1 MSDLIDS
8 PQQQRP
14 SNVRKDIQG
23 LRAVAVILVIL
34 FHLGL
39 PVSGG
44 FIGVD
49 VFFVISGYVITA
61 MLEREWVGSGR
72 INVRRFFVRRF
83 WRLTPALATV
93 VVTTMIFGAATLSAL
108 GPQRLMAL
116 TGMAAMCLSANVVI
130 ARFTGG
136 YFDLAADTNP
146 LLNTW
151 SLSVEEQFYI
161 GFLLVLII
169 GWSLGKFLRFPLVTI
184 RVLVVGTFLI
194 SFAVAMLAQP
204 EHALDNPNWLL
215 HFYSPINRAWEFA
228 AGSLLALLGSQV
240 ENLPSKFR
248 NWFGMLGFALLVYCA
263 FSISESR
270 PWPSFETVLPVLGT
284 VLLILSSPASRSIV
298 SKVLANKWAV
308 YLGDRSYSLYLWH
321 WPVIVMLGYF
331 AIPNFVRVALVL
343 FISLVFTVA
352 TYRWIETPLRHRR
365 PNKKILSGVLALGIF
380 ATPMVCAFAVYEAN
394 KNYFWNDNV
403 RSQATALAEVNAAH
417 KNGCD
422 TKVSNLLEENSK
434 CSWNLD
440 SPGETIYLVGDSNA
454 AHFSDGLIEAAKR
467 TGHPLKTAIG
477 AGCPILFVP
486 YVQPD
491 RGVAVSRKYSKCS
504 RFSQETFAWLKT
516 QPKGLVVLSNTDLY
530 VHVPDLRVV
539 SSNPTEAASRDHYFQ
554 LLTESLT
561 ALKDEGFKVA
571 VVSGSIHLDPR
582 MKNFP
587 RQYIWEPSKC
597 TLTAEILKKCAVSMP
612 VDAVQKYQGEYWQS
626 MKNAASSSGSS
637 LIDLGLVFCSKTT
650 CPTQTKDLQIYRD
663 GGHITVKADM
673 TLVPRFMREIN
684 QIFESK

>member
-1 MSDLIDS
+1 MPDLIDS
-8 PQQQRP
+8 PQQQT
-14 SNVRKDIQG
+14 SNSIRKDIQG
-23 LRAVAVILVIL
+23 LRTVAVILVIV

-39 PVSGG
+39 PVPGG

-93 VVTTMIFGAATLSAL
+93 VASTMILGAATVSAL
-108 GPQRLMAL
+108 GPQRLMAV
-116 TGMAAMCLSANVVI
+116 TGMAAMCLSANAVI

-169 GWSLGKFLRFPLVTI
+169 GWSLGKFLKFPIVTI
-184 RVLVVGTFLI
+184 RVLVAGTFLI
-194 SFAVAMLAQP
+194 SLAIAMLAQP
-204 EHALDNPNWLL
+204 GHVLDNPNWLL

-228 AGSLLALLGSQV
+228 AGSLLALFGSQI
-240 ENLPSKFR
+240 ENLPRKYR
-248 NWFGMLGFALLVYCA
+248 NWCGTLGFVLIMYSA

-270 PWPSFETVLPVLGT
+270 AWPSFETVLPVLGT
-284 VLLILSSPASRSIV
+284 VLLILSSPASRSRV
-298 SKVLANKWAV
+298 SNVLASRWAV

-343 FISLVFTVA
+343 FISLVLTVA
-352 TYRWIETPLRHRR
+352 TYLWIETPFRHQR
-365 PNKKILSGVLALGIF
+365 PNKKILAGVLAFGIF
-380 ATPMVCAFAVYEAN
+380 ATPMICAFAVYEAN

-403 RSQATALAEVNAAH
+403 RSQAIALADIHVAD
-417 KNGCD
+417 KNECD
-422 TKVSNLLEENSK
+422 TKVSNLHKSYAK

-440 SPGETIYLVGDSNA
+440 SPGEPIYLVGDSNA

-467 TGHPLKTAIG
+467 TGHPLVTAIG

-486 YVQPD
+486 YVQPS
-491 RGVAVSRKYSKCS
+491 RGTSANRKYSKCS

-516 QPKGLVVLSNTDLY
+516 QPRGLVLVSNTDFY
-530 VHVPDLRVV
+530 VNIPKFRVV
-539 SSNPTEAASRDHYFQ
+539 ASNTSEGDSGNQYFD
-554 LLTESLT
+554 LLAKSLS
-561 ALKDEGFKVA
+561 ALNNEGFKA
-571 VVSGSIHLDPR
+571 ALISGPIHFDPR
-582 MKNFP
+582 MQNFP
-587 RQYIWEPSKC
+587 TQYMWEPSRC
-597 TLTAEILKKCAVSMP
+597 TLVSEIFKKCSVSMP
-612 VDAVQKYQGEYWQS
+612 IDAVKKYQGEYWQS
-626 MKNAASSSGSS
+626 IKNAASSSGTS

-684 QIFESK
+684 KIFESK